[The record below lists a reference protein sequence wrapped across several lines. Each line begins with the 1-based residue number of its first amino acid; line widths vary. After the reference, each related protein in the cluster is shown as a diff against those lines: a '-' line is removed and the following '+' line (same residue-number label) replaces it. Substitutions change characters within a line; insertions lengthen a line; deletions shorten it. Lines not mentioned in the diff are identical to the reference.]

1 MIATGGCC
9 FLLRPPALG
18 SWWLPLLL
26 RPAALDGCLLLPLLR
41 LSACGGL
48 QLLLLLRPAALSSL
62 LLIRSPALHPRL
74 QLLGQLLFL
83 TLWLLMLL
91 LLIAACTALGSLRL
105 LLLLR
110 PAALDG
116 CLLLP
121 LLRLS
126 ACGGLQLLLLLR
138 PAALSSLLLIRS
150 PALHPRPQLLSQSL
164 FLTLWLLMLLLLIA
178 ACWSLTDRRDAL
190 ARDGRRWRRF
200 AAAINT
206 RTGRAIAR
214 GRLAG
219 YDLSPPVLV
228 GGDIYFT
235 VIVFVGLHELEDL
248 WFGRRQRQMSA
259 GLGHVDL
266 AWKQHHEATRMADA
280 IGDAAGVIARPPI
293 EIGARRSDDRRSRI
307 LRNHEAAKA

>member
-91 LLIAACTALGSLRL
+91 LLIAAC
-105 LLLLR
+105 
-110 PAALDG
+110 
-116 CLLLP
+116 
-121 LLRLS
+121 
-126 ACGGLQLLLLLR
+126 
-138 PAALSSLLLIRS
+138 
-150 PALHPRPQLLSQSL
+150 
-164 FLTLWLLMLLLLIA
+164 
-178 ACWSLTDRRDAL
+178 WSLTDRRDAL

-214 GRLAG
+214 GRPADS
-219 YDLSPPVLV
+219 DLSLPILV
-228 GGDIYFT
+228 SGGIHFT
-235 VIVFVGLHELEDL
+235 FIVFADLRELEDL
-248 WFGRRQRQMSA
+248 WFGHRQRHMAA
-259 GLGHVDL
+259 GRDHVEF
-266 AWKQHHEATRMADA
+266 ARNQHRKATRMANA
-280 IGDAAGVIARPPI
+280 AGDATGIIAGTPV
-293 EIGARRSDDRRSRI
+293 EIGARRSDDGRSRI
-307 LRNHEAAKA
+307 LRNHEATEG